1 MRRIIYMLSIIL
13 FLILPFNIKA
23 ETSIKGYVTKADTLF
38 MKEPNKTLDGCLVKV
53 NGKASTEYGAPGKLH
68 CIDSAEE
75 VTVLNY
81 DSIVISTTDACK
93 LGYYYVEAKDSYGNN
108 HKGYVCADYVQV
120 NIDTK
125 KYEEE
130 FTKAGFPESYFE
142 KLTVLKD
149 AHPNWIFTAYK
160 TNLKWDDVIKNESIV
175 GISYIQVTD
184 IEKGNIYISLEEGSY
199 DPINKVYLIREG
211 SNWYAAN
218 KETVAYYL
226 DPRNFLV
233 EKEIFMFENLSYNP
247 KYQTLEAV
255 QNILKDTDLYDY
267 SSIYIEAASYN
278 GNSINPISLAASS
291 RQEIVLG
298 DGSLS
303 GSANGNGKIDDISYY
318 NVYNLG
324 AFSSCDDP
332 VKCAINFASGYIT
345 LEKPITSFER
355 PWTTIELSI
364 KNGASYIANSYIN
377 QKQNTIYFKK
387 WNVTNNI
394 YGNYSNQYMT
404 NIEAAVS
411 EAKFS
416 YEGYSKIEG
425 LLDSPIEFIIPVYE
439 NMPNEISTLPTS
451 IDKEEQNKVEED
463 ANKEEEE
470 QASSIVDIINQSG
483 YKYNS
488 NYISGVKIG
497 TSVAGIKSKFN
508 PEKKQIKIVITSTDS
523 SGKTSE
529 LLDSATLGTGDI
541 ITITSGEETKSFR
554 IVIYGDVNGDGSVT
568 PADYVRI
575 KNYIMSSGELS
586 GSYKLAADINKDGNI
601 TPSDYVNVKNYI
613 MGNESLLK

>member
-332 VKCAINFASGYIT
+332 VKCAINFASGYGGN
-345 LEKPITSFER
+345 KTSYNR
-355 PWTTIELSI
+355 PWTTLELSI
-364 KNGASYIANSYIN
+364 KNGAKYIADAYIN

-411 EAKFS
+411 EAKTS
-416 YEGYSKIEG
+416 YEAYSKIDG
-425 LLDSPIEFIIPVYE
+425 LLNSQIEFIIPVYE
-439 NMPNEISTLPTS
+439 EMPEEVSTLPTS
-451 IDKEEQNKVEED
+451 IDEEVKEKVEEE
-463 ANKEEEE
+463 AKKEEEE

-554 IVIYGDVNGDGSVT
+554 IVIYGDANGDGKINSM
-568 PADYVRI
+568 DYV
-575 KNYIMSSGELS
+575 KLYKYIMDADNLS
-586 GSYKLAADINKDGNI
+586 GSYKLAADINVDGKI
-601 TPSDYVNVKNYI
+601 DSLDYVRVYKYI
-613 MGNESLLK
+613 MDGGNL